1 MDSLVVTVIGPDR
14 PGLVSLL
21 ADRGKAHGASWEESR
36 MASLAGQFA
45 GIVRFELPA
54 AQAPAL
60 AAALRELE
68 SLGLHVVVA
77 AGIEGVAHG
86 AVRVLKLDL
95 VGQDRP
101 GIIRDISRV
110 LAELGISIQ
119 ELNTTLS
126 SAAMSGEHL
135 FHARALLHVPAG
147 VATAELSR
155 VLEALAN
162 ELMVDVTLDEA
173 PAG

>member
-1 MDSLVVTVIGPDR
+1 MNSLIVTVIGPDR

-21 ADRGKAHGASWEESR
+21 ADCGKAHGASWEESR

-45 GIVRFELPA
+45 GIVRFEVPA
-54 AQAPAL
+54 GQSAAL

-68 SLGLHVVVA
+68 SVGLQVAVA
-77 AGIEGVAHG
+77 AGTG
-86 AVRVLKLDL
+86 AAPQGEARGLKLEL
-95 VGQDRP
+95 VGHDRP

-119 ELNTTLS
+119 ELTTTLS

-135 FHARALLHVPAG
+135 FHATALLNVPAG

-162 ELMVDVTLDEA
+162 ELMVDVTLHEA
-173 PAG
+173 G